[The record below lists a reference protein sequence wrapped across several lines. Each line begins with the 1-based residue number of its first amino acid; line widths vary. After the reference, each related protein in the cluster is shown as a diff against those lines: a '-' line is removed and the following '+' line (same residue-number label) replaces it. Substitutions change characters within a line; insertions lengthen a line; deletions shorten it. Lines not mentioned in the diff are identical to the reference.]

1 EAGLVLVDMHAAHE
15 RILMERLKRALDAG
29 NVSRQR
35 LLVPAVLAAD
45 ALDLATAEENRETF
59 ERLGLEVAASGP
71 NELTVRAAP
80 ALLAS
85 GDIAAL
91 TRSLL
96 QEIRDY
102 GASAMLAARQNE
114 LLATMACH
122 AAVRAHSVLSVT
134 EMNALLRH
142 GRSRQ
147 AFHARTV
154 MAGVM
159 LITGGSRGIGAA
171 TARLAAERGYKVGI
185 NYVRDRNAAETLA
198 RETGGVA
205 IAADVAQ
212 EAEVV
217 RMFGEVDRRLG
228 RLEVLVNNAGVVD
241 LSMRVDEMSAAR
253 ITRMFAINV
262 TGSFLCAREALKRM
276 STRHGG
282 KGGAI
287 VNISSVAARIG
298 APGMYVDYAAAKAAI
313 DTFTLGLSK
322 EVGGEGVRVNAV
334 RPGVVRTEIHASGGD
349 PGRAERIGAG
359 APLGRAGEAEEIA
372 RAILWLAGDEA
383 SYVSGAILDVAGGR

>member
-1 EAGLVLVDMHAAHE
+1 
-15 RILMERLKRALDAG
+15 
-29 NVSRQR
+29 
-35 LLVPAVLAAD
+35 
-45 ALDLATAEENRETF
+45 
-59 ERLGLEVAASGP
+59 
-71 NELTVRAAP
+71 
-80 ALLAS
+80 
-85 GDIAAL
+85 
-91 TRSLL
+91 
-96 QEIRDY
+96 
-102 GASAMLAARQNE
+102 
-114 LLATMACH
+114 
-122 AAVRAHSVLSVT
+122 
-134 EMNALLRH
+134 
-142 GRSRQ
+142 
-147 AFHARTV
+147 

-198 RETGGVA
+198 RETGGIA

-228 RLEVLVNNAGVVD
+228 RLAVLVNNAGVVD

-349 PGRAERIGAG
+349 PGRAERIGAA

>member
-1 EAGLVLVDMHAAHE
+1 
-15 RILMERLKRALDAG
+15 
-29 NVSRQR
+29 
-35 LLVPAVLAAD
+35 
-45 ALDLATAEENRETF
+45 
-59 ERLGLEVAASGP
+59 
-71 NELTVRAAP
+71 
-80 ALLAS
+80 
-85 GDIAAL
+85 
-91 TRSLL
+91 
-96 QEIRDY
+96 
-102 GASAMLAARQNE
+102 
-114 LLATMACH
+114 
-122 AAVRAHSVLSVT
+122 
-134 EMNALLRH
+134 
-142 GRSRQ
+142 
-147 AFHARTV
+147 

-198 RETGGVA
+198 RETGGIA

-228 RLEVLVNNAGVVD
+228 RLAVLVNNAGVVD

-349 PGRAERIGAG
+349 PGRAERIGAS

-372 RAILWLAGDEA
+372 RAILWLASDEA